1 MSRPS
6 EGAADF
12 SAPQFAILNSQFST
26 VLSPAWDVLLGHPF
40 DREPYQ
46 STLRAAEAAAL
57 LETVYPPRTDW
68 FAAFRLTP
76 PERVRVVILGQ
87 DPYHEPNQAMGLA
100 FSVREGVKLPPSL
113 RNIYRELEADMGMPA
128 PRSGDLTAW
137 AEQGVL
143 LLNTVLTV
151 AAGRANSH
159 KNLGWQRF
167 TGAVIAAVSRLPQPV
182 AVVLWGE
189 PARKAY
195 ESAVGTGIACPQAP
209 TGQAGAEK
217 AHCAAPVAAHTAA
230 LQEAVRPT
238 ASGPRLVLTAPHPS
252 PLSAYRGFF
261 GSKPF
266 SQINEF
272 LQAHGE
278 APIRWTAPK
287 PSPGAETVASGF
299 DAEAP
304 GCAEDGKEICTP
316 QKQSE

>member
-6 EGAADF
+6 KGAADF
-12 SAPQFAILNSQFST
+12 SAPQFSILNSQFST

-195 ESAVGTGIACPQAP
+195 ESAVGTGIACPQASSFQR
-209 TGQAGAEK
+209 GSADEQ
-217 AHCAAPVAAHTAA
+217 CSS
-230 LQEAVRPT
+230 LQ
-238 ASGPRLVLTAPHPS
+238 SGSRLVLTAPHPS